1 MTKNLAEALQCLT
14 VTDESRFLWV
24 DAICINQ
31 TDDSE
36 RSQQVRSMAKIY
48 EDARR
53 VLVWLGL
60 GEPDTL
66 AAFQRLTRE
75 EEYKRHCI
83 QSLELRRNLRT
94 SSQVRETPKTL
105 TEELLDGDSEM
116 DSFEDELPVLRPPTM
131 GLAELTETEISA
143 IDKIF
148 RHPWWERVWVIQE
161 ATVAR
166 ELCVICGRR
175 ALPWN
180 MLSQLY
186 PAKITKP
193 GQFARSPHEK
203 SLAPLER
210 INNIRIQWKAVKSD
224 LGFLSPGIQDEWSLS
239 GRRLQFR
246 LESGRIVL
254 RSFSLP

>member
-60 GEPDTL
+60 GETDTL

-75 EEYKRHCI
+75 EYKRHCM

-94 SSQVRETPKTL
+94 GPQVGETPKPL
-105 TEELLDGDSEM
+105 TEELLASDSEM
-116 DSFEDELPVLRPPTM
+116 DSFEDELPVY
-131 GLAELTETEISA
+131 
-143 IDKIF
+143 
-148 RHPWWERVWVIQE
+148 
-161 ATVAR
+161 AR
-166 ELCVICGRR
+166 G
-175 ALPWN
+175 
-180 MLSQLY
+180 
-186 PAKITKP
+186 
-193 GQFARSPHEK
+193 AR
-203 SLAPLER
+203 LL
-210 INNIRIQWKAVKSD
+210 
-224 LGFLSPGIQDEWSLS
+224 
-239 GRRLQFR
+239 
-246 LESGRIVL
+246 
-254 RSFSLP
+254 